1 MHATLESMNEGQSAP
16 PVQGKPDDKPSR
28 SSAGVPEVSRSEAE
42 AGLDPVAEQSNPA
55 PSGVDA
61 GGSSQTGALASL
73 LLKISA
79 TPIEVVRAV
88 GELGVLIDK
97 RVIGAISAFRTEIV
111 ARIDANDAKSKA
123 RMDAHEANSRVRMD
137 AIDAKVEANRTDLR
151 LFLAVIFLLLILFT
165 VLIHLGATDR
175 SSVEDTSTLST
186 KEEAEA
192 PIPDVEEPTTA
203 TSNPTQG
210 AIPTSRETAGP
221 NGDKSTADGSSRSKG
236 SLQLRAAKH
245 ADPLTASRS
254 DSSYE
259 AIRCLEVMRCVALL
273 CLDAPSP
280 TAHTI
285 CMLRWSR

>member
-1 MHATLESMNEGQSAP
+1 MHATLESMNEGQPAP
-16 PVQGKPDDKPSR
+16 LVQGKPDDNPSR

-55 PSGVDA
+55 PSGLDA

-137 AIDAKVEANRTDLR
+137 AIDAKVEAIRTDLR

-186 KEEAEA
+186 NEQAQA

-203 TSNPTQG
+203 SSNPAQS
-210 AIPTSRETAGP
+210 AIPASSELAGP
-221 NGDKSTADGSSRSKG
+221 NGDKSTADGSSRSNG
-236 SLQLRAAKH
+236 S
-245 ADPLTASRS
+245 
-254 DSSYE
+254 
-259 AIRCLEVMRCVALL
+259 
-273 CLDAPSP
+273 
-280 TAHTI
+280 
-285 CMLRWSR
+285 